1 MARDSTPTGRENR
14 QPMSISYSSVVNA
27 PIDEVFA
34 WHTRPGAL
42 TRLAPPWQPV
52 RVGQEA
58 TSLRDGRAVLLLPG
72 GVRWVAEHQPDGYDP
87 PRQFVDQLVSDGLPA
102 NALFSKTLSR
112 SLTWRHVHGF
122 HEAAVAGTTRVQDD
136 LQTTV
141 PEVALRQMFG
151 YRHRQLAADLKTQQ
165 WARAKQPESL
175 TVAMTGSSGLI
186 GTALTALLTTGG
198 HRVIRLVRHPASGDD
213 ERQWNPERP
222 APDLLDGV
230 DALIHLAGAG
240 IAGRFTEAH
249 KRAVRDSRIGP
260 TRALAELAAT
270 AAKDSNGSGGAGGLT
285 AFISAS
291 AIGYYGAAR
300 GDEVLTETSPPGSDF
315 LAGVVTDWEAATRPA
330 ADAGLRTVLMRTGL
344 VLSPKGGTLRAL
356 RPLFEAGLGGKIG
369 DGRQWMSWIGIDDLT
384 DAYLRAL
391 VDPDV
396 SGPVNAVAPDPV
408 RNADFTKILG
418 GVLRRPTVIP
428 VPGFGPRLLF
438 GEEGARELAE
448 ASQRVRPDAL
458 LTAGQ
463 GFRYTR
469 LEPALRHLL
478 GHVAAA

>member
-1 MARDSTPTGRENR
+1 MGRENR
-14 QPMSISYSSVVNA
+14 QPMSISYSSIVNA

-34 WHTRPGAL
+34 WHARPGAL

-58 TSLRDGRAVLLLPG
+58 ASLRDGRAVLLLPG

-102 NALFSKTLSR
+102 TALFSKTLSR
-112 SLTWRHVHGF
+112 TLTWRHVHGF
-122 HEAAVAGTTRVQDD
+122 HEAAVPGTTRVQDD

-165 WARAKQPESL
+165 WARAKRPEPL
-175 TVAMTGSSGLI
+175 TVAVTGSSGLI

-198 HRVIRLVRHPASGDD
+198 HRVIRLVRHPAAGDD
-213 ERQWNPERP
+213 ERQWNPDRP
-222 APDLLDGV
+222 APGLLDGV
-230 DALIHLAGAG
+230 DAVIHLAGAG
-240 IAGRFTEAH
+240 IAGRFTDAH
-249 KRAVRDSRIGP
+249 KREVRDSRIGP
-260 TRALAELAAT
+260 TRALAELAARG
-270 AAKDSNGSGGAGGLT
+270 ARNGGGLKV
-285 AFISAS
+285 FISAS
-291 AIGYYGAAR
+291 AIGYYGAGR
-300 GDEVLTETSPPGSDF
+300 CDEVLTEVSGRGSDF
-315 LAGVVTDWEAATRPA
+315 LADVVTDWEAATRPA

-356 RPLFEAGLGGKIG
+356 FPLFEAGLGGKLG
-369 DGRQWMSWIGIDDLT
+369 DGRQWMSWIGIDDLADT
-384 DAYLRAL
+384 YLHAL
-391 VDPDV
+391 VDRAL

-418 GVLRRPTVIP
+418 RVLRRPTLIP
-428 VPGFGPRLLF
+428 VPGFGPRLVF
-438 GEEGARELAE
+438 GAEGARELAE

-458 LTAGQ
+458 LTAGHA
-463 GFRYTR
+463 FRSTR
-469 LEPALRHLL
+469 LEPTLRHLL
-478 GHVAAA
+478 GHVTEA

>member
-1 MARDSTPTGRENR
+1 
-14 QPMSISYSSVVNA
+14 MSISYSSIVNA

-34 WHTRPGAL
+34 WHARPGAL

-87 PRQFVDQLVSDGLPA
+87 PRQFVDQLAAGGLTST
-102 NALFSKTLSR
+102 ALLSR
-112 SLTWRHVHGF
+112 ALSRVLTWRHVHGF
-122 HEAAVAGTTRVQDD
+122 HDAGGGTTRVEDD
-136 LQTTV
+136 LQTNV
-141 PEVALRQMFG
+141 PEAALRQMFG

-165 WARAKQPESL
+165 WARARQPEPL
-175 TVAMTGSSGLI
+175 TVAVTGSSGLI
-186 GTALTALLTTGG
+186 GTALCALLTTGG
-198 HRVIRLVRHPASGDD
+198 HRVIKLVRHPASGEN
-213 ERQWNPERP
+213 ERQWNPDRP
-222 APDLLDGV
+222 APGLLDGV
-230 DALIHLAGAG
+230 DAVVHLAGAG

-249 KRAVRDSRIGP
+249 KREVRDSRIGP
-260 TRALAELAAT
+260 TRALAELAAAT
-270 AAKDSNGSGGAGGLT
+270 AKNGDGSGGLT

-300 GDEVLTETSPPGSDF
+300 GDEVLTEFSTPGSDF

-330 ADAGLRTVLMRTGL
+330 ADAGLHTVLMRTGL

-369 DGRQWMSWIGIDDLT
+369 HGRQWMSWIGIDDLT

-391 VDPDV
+391 VDPAL

-418 GVLRRPTVIP
+418 GVLRRPAVIP
-428 VPGFGPRLLF
+428 VPGFGPRLVF

-463 GFRYTR
+463 SFRYTR

-478 GHVAAA
+478 GHVPEA

>member
-1 MARDSTPTGRENR
+1 
-14 QPMSISYSSVVNA
+14 MSISYSSVVDA
-27 PIDEVFA
+27 PIDEVFG
-34 WHTRPGAL
+34 WHGRPGAL
-42 TRLAPPWQPV
+42 TRLAPPWQPI

-72 GVRWVAEHQPDGYDP
+72 GARWVAQHQSDGYDP
-87 PRQFVDQLVSDGLPA
+87 PRQFVDQLVSGGVPPT
-102 NALFSKTLSR
+102 ALFSQALSR
-112 SLTWRHVHGF
+112 VLNWRHVHGF
-122 HEAAVAGTTRVQDD
+122 HEGAVAGTTRVQDD

-151 YRHRQLAADLKTQQ
+151 YRHRQLAADLKAQQ
-165 WARAKQPESL
+165 WARARQPEPL
-175 TVAMTGSSGLI
+175 TVAVTGSSGLI

-198 HRVIRLVRHPASGDD
+198 HRVIRLVRHPASGDG
-213 ERQWNPERP
+213 ERQWNPDRP
-222 APDLLDGV
+222 AAGLLDGV

-249 KRAVRDSRIGP
+249 KRQVRDSRIGP
-260 TRALAELAAT
+260 TRALAELAA
-270 AAKDSNGSGGAGGLT
+270 SGAGRGDGGGLK

-300 GDEVLTETSPPGSDF
+300 GDEVLTETSAPGSDF
-315 LAGVVTDWEAATRPA
+315 LAGVVTDWEAAAQPA
-330 ADAGLRTVLMRTGL
+330 ADAGLRTVLVRTGL

-356 RPLFEAGLGGKIG
+356 WPLFEAGLGGKLG
-369 DGRQWMSWIGIDDLT
+369 DGRQWMSWIGIDDLI

-391 VDPDV
+391 VDPAV

-428 VPGFGPRLLF
+428 VPGFGPRLVF

-463 GFRYTR
+463 SFRYTR

>member
-1 MARDSTPTGRENR
+1 MGRENR
-14 QPMSISYSSVVNA
+14 QPMSISYSSIVDA

-72 GVRWVAEHQPDGYDP
+72 GLRWVAEHQPDGYDP
-87 PRQFVDQLVSDGLPA
+87 PRQFVDQLASDGQAPA
-102 NALFSKTLSR
+102 ALFSRTLFR
-112 SLTWRHVHGF
+112 VLTWRHVHGF
-122 HEAAVAGTTRVQDD
+122 HDAGGGTTRVEDD
-136 LQTTV
+136 LQTNV
-141 PEVALRQMFG
+141 PEAALRQMFG
-151 YRHRQLAADLKTQQ
+151 YRHRQLAADLKTQR
-165 WARAKQPESL
+165 WARSLRPEPL
-175 TVAMTGSSGLI
+175 TVAVTGSSGLI

-198 HRVIRLVRHPASGDD
+198 HRVIKLVRHPASGEN
-213 ERQWNPERP
+213 ERQWNPDRP

-230 DALIHLAGAG
+230 DALVHLAGAG
-240 IAGRFTEAH
+240 IAGRFTEKH
-249 KRAVRDSRIGP
+249 KREVRDSRIGP
-260 TRALAELAAT
+260 TRALAELAAAST
-270 AAKDSNGSGGAGGLT
+270 RNGGGLSV
-285 AFISAS
+285 FVSAS

-300 GDEVLTETSPPGSDF
+300 GDEVLTEVSTPGTDF
-315 LAGVVTDWEAATRPA
+315 LASVVTDWEAATRPA

-356 RPLFEAGLGGKIG
+356 FPLFEAGVGGKLG
-369 DGRQWMSWIGIDDLT
+369 DGRQWMSWIGIDDLA

-391 VDPDV
+391 VDPAL
-396 SGPVNAVAPDPV
+396 SGTVNAVAPDPV

-418 GVLRRPTVIP
+418 RVLRRPTLIP
-428 VPGFGPRLLF
+428 VPGFGPRLVF
-438 GEEGARELAE
+438 GDEGARELAG

-463 GFRYTR
+463 SFRHTR

-478 GHVAAA
+478 GHITDA

>member
-1 MARDSTPTGRENR
+1 MGRENR

-72 GVRWVAEHQPDGYDP
+72 GVRWVAEHQPGGYDP

-112 SLTWRHVHGF
+112 TLTWRHVHGF

-165 WARAKQPESL
+165 WARAKQPEPL
-175 TVAMTGSSGLI
+175 TVAVTGSSGLI

-198 HRVIRLVRHPASGDD
+198 HRVIRLVRHPASGAD
-213 ERQWNPERP
+213 ERQWNPDRP
-222 APDLLDGV
+222 APGLLDGV
-230 DALIHLAGAG
+230 DAVIHLAGAG

-249 KRAVRDSRIGP
+249 KRKVRDSRIGP
-260 TRALAELAAT
+260 TRALAELAA
-270 AAKDSNGSGGAGGLT
+270 KDSNGAGGLK

-300 GDEVLTETSPPGSDF
+300 GDEVLTEISTPGSDF

-330 ADAGLRTVLMRTGL
+330 ADAGLRTVLVRTGL

-391 VDPDV
+391 VDPAV

-408 RNADFTKILG
+408 RNADFTKVLG
-418 GVLRRPTVIP
+418 RVLRRPAVIP
-428 VPGFGPRLLF
+428 VPGFGPRLVF

-463 GFRYTR
+463 SFRYTR